1 MILQQWRLWAALAL
15 VGFWIWRVV
24 VMPSPIGLVL
34 FATSAL
40 LPLAVILGISAFR
53 RASQEAEA

>member
-1 MILQQWRLWAALAL
+1 MIFQQWRFWAAVAL
-15 VGFWIWRVV
+15 VGFWIWRVL

-40 LPLAVILGISAFR
+40 LPLAVLLAVSAAG
-53 RASQEAEA
+53 RASREA